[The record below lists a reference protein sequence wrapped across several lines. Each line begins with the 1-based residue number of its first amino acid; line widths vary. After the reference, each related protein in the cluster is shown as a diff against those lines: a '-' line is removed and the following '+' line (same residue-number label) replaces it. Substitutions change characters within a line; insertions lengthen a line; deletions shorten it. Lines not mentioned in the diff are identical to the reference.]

1 MADRQMQR
9 RVIRRGR
16 RNQVEKQQEQRKRL
30 QYIAGVLAGV
40 LVLSLL
46 LMVLLRKKTFT
57 AERDTVNFS
66 VAGQGVLIRSER
78 LYSAEGYGR
87 AEYIAQEGQVL
98 SAGSPIADVYSND
111 YSDKD
116 YAALKEL
123 QEKILDYQQN
133 NAQSGIIDED
143 MVALNK
149 QIAAKTD
156 EIRAVIT
163 GAQAGS
169 LDQLQRDI
177 RLLMEERADILRRA
191 AKEDSQLSA
200 FYAQEQT
207 LITKIQNY
215 KRTLVAESDGVV
227 SFYFDGTETLL
238 TPENM
243 ELLTVKNINNILNGT
258 FSYESAAAQS
268 KPLYRLVDRNEW
280 YVALVM
286 DKEVIEFAQDTA
298 FTVTFSFGADY
309 TYTASV
315 VGHVSESG
323 KELYFFRFS
332 EDVDKLLR
340 ARQVSVEVSARY
352 VGIRVPVSALKEK
365 DGQTGVYYVHEG
377 KKEFAPV
384 EVLIRQDKI
393 AILRAVGAEG
403 SLAVGSE
410 IYY

>member
-227 SFYFDGTETLL
+227 SFY
-238 TPENM
+238 
-243 ELLTVKNINNILNGT
+243 
-258 FSYESAAAQS
+258 
-268 KPLYRLVDRNEW
+268 DRQKHQQHPKRH
-280 YVALVM
+280 L
-286 DKEVIEFAQDTA
+286 Q
-298 FTVTFSFGADY
+298 
-309 TYTASV
+309 
-315 VGHVSESG
+315 
-323 KELYFFRFS
+323 L
-332 EDVDKLLR
+332 
-340 ARQVSVEVSARY
+340 
-352 VGIRVPVSALKEK
+352 
-365 DGQTGVYYVHEG
+365 
-377 KKEFAPV
+377 
-384 EVLIRQDKI
+384 
-393 AILRAVGAEG
+393 
-403 SLAVGSE
+403 
-410 IYY
+410 